1 MFFLFNCKLYL
12 KWSKFLW
19 NFTAWVIIETTCIE
33 TTLYRNDQFWMQL
46 FAFNLRNLFEEW
58 SAMNASPRIFWN
70 LIGHPGDYVTD
81 FASTHP
87 GTQASSH
94 SNRLALHKQKWKND
108 KKKKKKL
115 KQAVWVN
122 CLQKLNFR
130 LWSLVLSHSKLR
142 REHEKKSRTCT
153 LKSKD
158 KSDFRF
164 SDISEGQTVLL
175 LPKYRETSSRFCYCS
190 FVCIRVLGKT
200 AGFGCRHYL

>member
-1 MFFLFNCKLYL
+1 
-12 KWSKFLW
+12 
-19 NFTAWVIIETTCIE
+19 
-33 TTLYRNDQFWMQL
+33 
-46 FAFNLRNLFEEW
+46 
-58 SAMNASPRIFWN
+58 MNASPCIFWN
-70 LIGHPGDYVTD
+70 LMGHPGDYVTD

-94 SNRLALHKQKWKND
+94 SNRLALHKQKWK
-108 KKKKKKL
+108 KKL

-130 LWSLVLSHSKLR
+130 LWSLVLSHCKLR
-142 REHEKKSRTCT
+142 REHEKKSRTGT

-175 LPKYRETSSRFCYCS
+175 LPKYRITSSRFCYCS

-200 AGFGCRHYL
+200 AGFGCRHYLLKSTGSFCSNG

>member
-1 MFFLFNCKLYL
+1 MSLTSLL
-12 KWSKFLW
+12 L
-19 NFTAWVIIETTCIE
+19 IRE
-33 TTLYRNDQFWMQL
+33 
-46 FAFNLRNLFEEW
+46 LRPL
-58 SAMNASPRIFWN
+58 ATRTASPYIN
-70 LIGHPGDYVTD
+70 
-81 FASTHP
+81 
-87 GTQASSH
+87 
-94 SNRLALHKQKWKND
+94 KNG
-108 KKKKKKL
+108 KKKL

-130 LWSLVLSHSKLR
+130 LWSLVLSHCKLR
-142 REHEKKSRTCT
+142 REHEKKSRTGT

-200 AGFGCRHYL
+200 AGFGCRHYLLKSTVQFL

>member
-1 MFFLFNCKLYL
+1 
-12 KWSKFLW
+12 
-19 NFTAWVIIETTCIE
+19 
-33 TTLYRNDQFWMQL
+33 
-46 FAFNLRNLFEEW
+46 
-58 SAMNASPRIFWN
+58 MNASPRIFWN

-94 SNRLALHKQKWKND
+94 SNRLALHKQKWK
-108 KKKKKKL
+108 KKL

-122 CLQKLNFR
+122 CLQKMNFR
-130 LWSLVLSHSKLR
+130 LWSLVLSHCKLR
-142 REHEKKSRTCT
+142 REQEKESRTGT

-200 AGFGCRHYL
+200 AGFGCRHYLLKSTVQFL

>member
-1 MFFLFNCKLYL
+1 MSLTSLL
-12 KWSKFLW
+12 L
-19 NFTAWVIIETTCIE
+19 IRE
-33 TTLYRNDQFWMQL
+33 
-46 FAFNLRNLFEEW
+46 LRPL
-58 SAMNASPRIFWN
+58 ATRTASPYIN
-70 LIGHPGDYVTD
+70 
-81 FASTHP
+81 
-87 GTQASSH
+87 
-94 SNRLALHKQKWKND
+94 KNGKMTK

-130 LWSLVLSHSKLR
+130 LWSLVLSHCKLR
-142 REHEKKSRTCT
+142 REQEKKSRTGT

-164 SDISEGQTVLL
+164 SDISEGQTDLL

-200 AGFGCRHYL
+200 AGFGFRHYLLKSTVQFL